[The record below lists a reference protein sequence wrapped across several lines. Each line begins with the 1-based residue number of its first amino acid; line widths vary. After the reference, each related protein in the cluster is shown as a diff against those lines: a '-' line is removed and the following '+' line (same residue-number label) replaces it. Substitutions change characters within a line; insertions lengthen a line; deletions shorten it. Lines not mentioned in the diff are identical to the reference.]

1 MLSRKNMLDAMMRAK
16 RFYSQSCVAQ
26 ERLPTLTKII
36 EISGPDS
43 TKFLQGLCTNQVS
56 QLKSHG
62 DCVPAA
68 FLTPKGRIFVDTLL
82 YLQSSSQADGVS
94 TENILIEVDEAYLSE
109 FKRYLMMYKLKSKVS
124 IKTPNYSVTLETEPD
139 VITNQCINNAV
150 VLQTTD
156 PRHPSLGT
164 RIIAQRNN
172 DPIQGK
178 LSHRQ
183 LLVKV
188 TELISP

>member
-1 MLSRKNMLDAMMRAK
+1 MLSRKNMLDAVLRAK
-16 RFYSQSCVAQ
+16 RFYSRSCVAQ

-56 QLKSHG
+56 QLKAHG

-68 FLTPKGRIFVDTLL
+68 FLTPKGRIFVDSLL
-82 YLQSSSQADGVS
+82 YLQTSQVDGVS

-124 IKTPNYSVTLETEPD
+124 IKTLNYSVTLETEPEA
-139 VITNQCINNAV
+139 IANQSIDDTV
-150 VLQTTD
+150 VLQTAD

-164 RIIAQRNN
+164 RIIAQRSN
-172 DPIQGK
+172 DPIQGNRSRDSCRCK
-178 LSHRQ
+178 
-183 LLVKV
+183 
-188 TELISP
+188 